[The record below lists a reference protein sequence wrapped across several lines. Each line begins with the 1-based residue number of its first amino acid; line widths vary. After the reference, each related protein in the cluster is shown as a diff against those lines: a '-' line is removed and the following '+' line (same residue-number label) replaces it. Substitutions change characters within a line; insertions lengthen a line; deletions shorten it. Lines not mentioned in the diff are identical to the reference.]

1 MSKKVIENI
10 KKYKLAEKYLEKA
23 KRRDNSYKFLVTGI
37 DIKQLQKEKENPS
50 LYQGRSRAFN
60 YRPYRNTE
68 RLEQI
73 IIPSYTGDLVIS
85 FEYVA
90 SQGVA
95 KYIDII
101 DIRKVDRPNRK
112 QKEKENELLTER
124 QIRNRAVRAA
134 EMIMEG
140 YPAESYY
147 INNAPVSDLDMKKD
161 LVNELT
167 ILYIQEYGVRNK

>member
-1 MSKKVIENI
+1 MSKKVIDKI

-23 KRRDNSYKFLVTGI
+23 KRRDNSYKFLVTGL

-60 YRPYRNTE
+60 YRPHRNTE

-95 KYIDII
+95 KYIDIV
-101 DIRKVDRPNRK
+101 DIRKVERPDR
-112 QKEKENELLTER
+112 KEKEKTNDLLTER

-134 EMIMEG
+134 EMIMNG

-147 INNAPVSDLDMKKD
+147 INNAPVSDLDMMKD
-161 LVNELT
+161 IVNELT
-167 ILYIQEYGVRNK
+167 ILYIQEYGVKKK